1 MLEINGVELEFDIL
15 DADIAERY
23 SAAGE
28 ELQAKLQELDLE
40 TLSDAEALRQECYL
54 VFDYFDE
61 IFGEGTAKAI
71 FKERTNLGRCLDAMD
86 QLAECATAQRKV
98 FNEKMGKYKPNR
110 AQRRAKA

>member
-15 DADIAERY
+15 DVDIAERY

-28 ELQAKLQELDLE
+28 ELQARMQELDLE
-40 TLSDAEALRQECYL
+40 TLSDVEAIRQECFI

-71 FKERTNLGRCLDAMD
+71 FGERTNLGKCLDAME
-86 QLAECATAQRKV
+86 QLAESAAAQRKV
-98 FNEKMGKYKPNR
+98 FQEKMAKYKPNR